1 MLVKRSTKYL
11 LWSITAITAVVL
23 LAVTFSLAGEQ
34 AGLRA
39 VRIPAVITGNALF
52 VQLREEPGLTSPI
65 SDMVERGSPV
75 LILDSAD
82 VGVQVWFRVEGD
94 EMSGWVPAGNL
105 ELVSEEQ

>member
-1 MLVKRSTKYL
+1 MKRSTKYL
-11 LWSITAITAVVL
+11 LWSMTAITAVVL
-23 LAVTFSLAGEQ
+23 LAVTFSLAGER
-34 AGLRA
+34 ASLRA

-75 LILDSAD
+75 LILDSTE
-82 VGVQVWFRVEGD
+82 VGAGVWFHVEGH

-105 ELVSEEQ
+105 ELGSVEQ